1 MPAMSGRGRASIREF
16 RSGQLWPPRPHPPR
30 VALFGKLTVA
40 VAANPSKA
48 PLFTPEE
55 RVAILKE
62 SLKEIDGVEVT
73 QFRGLVVEYCQQNGY
88 SVILRG
94 LRTVSD
100 FEFEY
105 QMALTNRALS
115 PGVETVFVMPNEK
128 YSYISSRLI
137 KEVLEGGRCRQV
149 SPPEVEARLRQKLQ
163 RREPNIEPARL
174 PIAARNPHP
183 CTSRDRAAHSRLPQ
197 FPAADDQ
204 ENDHHTRRPEGHRP
218 LLPSG

>member
-1 MPAMSGRGRASIREF
+1 MPAMSGRGRALYPGSFDPVSYGHLDLIR
-16 RSGQLWPPRPHPPR
+16 RG

-137 KEVLEGGRCRQV
+137 KEVLEGGGDV
-149 SPPEVEARLRQKLQ
+149 AKFLPPEVEARLRQKLQ
-163 RREPNIEPARL
+163 RPRTQ
-174 PIAARNPHP
+174 H
-183 CTSRDRAAHSRLPQ
+183 
-197 FPAADDQ
+197 
-204 ENDHHTRRPEGHRP
+204 
-218 LLPSG
+218 